1 MGHCAMSQITHTL
14 KTFQPLKVYFVQN
27 RWRIA
32 FGLFCLLLVDFLQ
45 LLIPLVIK
53 GAIDALTFKTAT
65 SVSLLRYGLI
75 IATIASIMA
84 LLRYVWRYL
93 LFGHS
98 RKVEEGLR
106 NRLYRHLQALSLS
119 FYHRTKTGDLMA
131 RATNDVNA
139 IRMATGMG
147 MVALTDGLVLGIAAI
162 GFMIS
167 ISPYL
172 TLIALIPA
180 PIIIYLSRI
189 FTRRMSTGYESIQ
202 NTFSA
207 LTERVRE
214 AFAGIRVVKAY
225 CREPWE
231 KEKVE
236 NEGRKYISVN
246 MEMAKTIALFFPM
259 MAIFTNL
266 GLAIII
272 WMGGRLTILGSITTG
287 DFVAFIG
294 YLNLLTW
301 PMMAM
306 GWVTNLIQRGAASM
320 RRINRVLEEVPE
332 IADSAAPQSVSEFKG
347 EIEFRRFSLKY
358 PGKDIYAAKDIDL
371 IIEAG
376 QTVSLVGRVGSGKST
391 LLHAIPRLFNT
402 PRGTL
407 FIDGVDVQ
415 DIPLKTLRKGIGFVT
430 QETIIFSDTIRNNV
444 LFGRSGVSDQDLE
457 AVLRAA
463 EIYDEIQALDH
474 GVDTI
479 LGERG
484 ITLSG
489 GQRQRLTIARA
500 LVSDPPILILDDALS
515 MVDTR
520 TEERILNKVLEFRAQ
535 KTNLIVSHRLSTISR
550 ADFIVVLD
558 RGKLVEVGDHK
569 TLMATG
575 NEYARLY
582 EKQLMAEELGIAAT

>member
-1 MGHCAMSQITHTL
+1 MLRTGQTL
-14 KTFQPLKVYFVQN
+14 KTFQPLKEYFVQN
-27 RWRIA
+27 RWGIA
-32 FGLFCLLLVDFLQ
+32 LGLFCLLLVDFLQ

-53 GAIDALTFKTAT
+53 RAVDALTFKTAT
-65 SVSLLRYGLI
+65 TGGLFQYGMVILV
-75 IATIASIMA
+75 IASIIA
-84 LLRYVWRYL
+84 LLRYIWRQL

-106 NRLYRHLQALSLS
+106 NKLYRHLQSLSLS

-131 RATNDVNA
+131 RATNDINA

-147 MVALTDGLVLGIAAI
+147 MVALMDGFVLGTAAI

-172 TLIALIPA
+172 TLIALIPT
-180 PIIIYLSRI
+180 PIIIYLTRI
-189 FTRRMSTGYESIQ
+189 LTRRMSTGYESVQ
-202 NTFSA
+202 TTFSD
-207 LTERVRE
+207 LTEQVRE

-231 KEKVE
+231 NQKVE
-236 NEGRKYISVN
+236 NEGKTYVSEN
-246 MEMAKTIALFFPM
+246 MKLAKTIALFFPM

-272 WMGGRLTILGSITTG
+272 WMGGRLTILGQITTG

-306 GWVTNLIQRGAASM
+306 GWVTNIIQRGAASM
-320 RRINRVLEEVPE
+320 RRINRVLEEVPVITEPSAPLRISE
-332 IADSAAPQSVSEFKG
+332 IIGNIQ
-347 EIEFRRFSLKY
+347 FRGFSSKY
-358 PGKDIYAAKDIDL
+358 PGKETYAAKDIEL
-371 IIEAG
+371 TIESG
-376 QTVSLVGRVGSGKST
+376 QTVSLVGRVGSGKTT
-391 LLHAIPRLFNT
+391 LLHAIPRLFHI

-407 FIDGVDVQ
+407 FIDGMDVS
-415 DIPLKTLRKGIGFVT
+415 DISLKRLRESIGFVT
-430 QETIIFSDTIRNNV
+430 QESIIFSDTIGNNV
-444 LFGRSGVSDQDLE
+444 LFGRSGFSQESLVAALK
-457 AVLRAA
+457 AA
-463 EIYDEIQALDH
+463 EIYDEIQALEK
-474 GVDTI
+474 GMDTV

-500 LVSDPPILILDDALS
+500 LLSDPPILILDDALS

-558 RGKLVEVGDHK
+558 GGKLVEVGDHK
-569 TLMATG
+569 TLMDRG

-582 EKQLMAEELGIAAT
+582 EKQLLAKELEIGAT

>member
-1 MGHCAMSQITHTL
+1 MLRIN
-14 KTFQPLKVYFVQN
+14 KTFKDFLPLKAYFVQN
-27 RWRIA
+27 LGAIA
-32 FGLFCLLLVDFLQ
+32 FGLFCLLCVDFLQ

-53 GAIDALTFKTAT
+53 KAIDVLTLKTAT
-65 SVSLLRYGLI
+65 SGGLFKYALVIVALAGIIAVLRYI
-75 IATIASIMA
+75 
-84 LLRYVWRYL
+84 WRYL

-106 NRLYRHLQALSLS
+106 NKLYGHLQTLPLS

-131 RATNDVNA
+131 RAINDVNA
-139 IRMATGMG
+139 VRMATGMG
-147 MVALTDGLVLGIAAI
+147 MVALTDGVVMGAAAI
-162 GFMIS
+162 GFMIY

-172 TLIALIPA
+172 TLISLIPA
-180 PIIIYLSRI
+180 PLIIYLSRI
-189 FTRRMSTGYESIQ
+189 LTRRMSTGYETVQ
-202 NTFSA
+202 KTFSD

-231 KEKVE
+231 SRKVE
-236 NEGRKYISVN
+236 EEGITYINEN
-246 MEMAKTIALFFPM
+246 MQLAKTLGLFFPT

-266 GLAIII
+266 GLAIVI
-272 WMGGRLTILGSITTG
+272 WMGGRLAILGNITTG

-320 RRINRVLEEVPE
+320 RRINRVLGEVPE
-332 IADSAAPQSVSEFKG
+332 IREPSAALNIPQIRG
-347 EIEFRRFSLKY
+347 NIEFRKFSLTY
-358 PGKDIYAAKDIDL
+358 PGKDLYAVRDVNL
-371 IIEAG
+371 TIEAG
-376 QTVSLVGRVGSGKST
+376 QTVSLVGRVGSGKTT
-391 LLHAIPRLFNT
+391 LLQAIPRLFNS

-407 FIDGVDVQ
+407 FIDGTDVQ
-415 DIPLKTLRKGIGFVT
+415 DIPLKTLRQSIGFVT
-430 QETIIFSDTIRNNV
+430 QETIIFSDSIRNNV
-444 LFGRSGVSDQDLE
+444 LFGRNEVFEGDLE

-463 EIYDEIQALDH
+463 EIYDEIQTLDK
-474 GVDTI
+474 GVDTV

-484 ITLSG
+484 MTLSG

-500 LVSDPPILILDDALS
+500 LLSDPPILILDDALS

-520 TEERILNKVLEFRAQ
+520 TEERILNQILEFRKN

-550 ADFIVVLD
+550 ADLIVVLD
-558 RGKLVEVGDHK
+558 KGELVEAGDHK
-569 TLMATG
+569 SLMATG

-582 EKQLMAEELGIAAT
+582 ERQLLAQDLGIGVAE